1 MNRRNNEV
9 DKSRIEEGASFIY
22 IYMYKETKA
31 ETSLSFDCLPVPVQG
46 TNNRAVN

>member
-22 IYMYKETKA
+22 IYMETKA